1 MTENSVSNGNKAC
14 PKVSLFGFVNIYKP
28 VGMTSHDVVSRLR
41 KVTKIKQIGHTGTLD
56 PFAEGVLPVSIGKST
71 RLIEYLNDDKEY
83 LATVQFGK
91 NTTTYDVE
99 GDIVECFDKKVSPQD
114 VVGILDKFRGEI
126 EQLPPIYSAIKVGG
140 KKLYDYA
147 RQGQSVEIKP
157 RKIFISKIELE
168 SFDEVQQCAVI
179 RIACSKGTYIRSIAY
194 DMGKYLG
201 CGGYLTN
208 LIRTKAG
215 KFVVENSVAL
225 DSLQDISDVDN
236 VLINPLN
243 VLEYPCYKLNDLEVE
258 RVSHGMS
265 LLNKSFADSDIVILV
280 YSDKI
285 YAIGKV
291 EKNKILVKKVF
302 EVI

>member
-1 MTENSVSNGNKAC
+1 MVENSVAAGNKAA
-14 PKVSLFGFVNIYKP
+14 PKASLFGFLNVYKP

-56 PFAEGVLPVSIGKST
+56 PFAEGVLPVCIGKST

-99 GDIVECFDKKVSPQD
+99 GDIVECFDKKVSQQD
-114 VVGILDKFRGEI
+114 VVGIFDKFRGEI
-126 EQLPPIYSAIKVGG
+126 EQIPPIYSAIKVGG

-194 DMGKYLG
+194 DMGKYLD

-225 DSLQDISDVDN
+225 DSLQDISDVDK

>member
-56 PFAEGVLPVSIGKST
+56 PFAEGVLPVCIGKAT

-99 GDIVECFDKKVSPQD
+99 GDVVESFDKKVSQQD
-114 VVGILDKFRGEI
+114 VIGILNKFRGEI
-126 EQLPPIYSAIKVGG
+126 EQMPPIYSAIKVNG

-147 RQGQSVEIKP
+147 RQGQSVEIKS

-168 SFDEVQQCAVI
+168 SFDENEQIAVI
-179 RIACSKGTYIRSIAY
+179 RVACSKGTYIRSIAY

-201 CGGYLTN
+201 CGGYLTT

-225 DSLQDISDVDN
+225 DSLQDISDVDK

-265 LLNKSFADSDIVILV
+265 LQNKSFADSDIVILV

>member
-1 MTENSVSNGNKAC
+1 
-14 PKVSLFGFVNIYKP
+14 
-28 VGMTSHDVVSRLR
+28 
-41 KVTKIKQIGHTGTLD
+41 
-56 PFAEGVLPVSIGKST
+56 
-71 RLIEYLNDDKEY
+71 
-83 LATVQFGK
+83 
-91 NTTTYDVE
+91 
-99 GDIVECFDKKVSPQD
+99 
-114 VVGILDKFRGEI
+114 
-126 EQLPPIYSAIKVGG
+126 
-140 KKLYDYA
+140 
-147 RQGQSVEIKP
+147 
-157 RKIFISKIELE
+157 
-168 SFDEVQQCAVI
+168 
-179 RIACSKGTYIRSIAY
+179 
-194 DMGKYLG
+194 MGKYLG
-201 CGGYLTN
+201 CGGYLTT

-225 DSLQDISDVDN
+225 DSLQDISDVDK

-265 LLNKSFADSDIVILV
+265 LQNKSFADSDIVILV